1 MTNKAPLWYQTPYSV
16 VLNFAK
22 PPPTHTHQLII
33 IESYL
38 SLSIEEDFQR
48 LHQFLPLL
56 QKI

>member
-16 VLNFAK
+16 VSNFAK
-22 PPPTHTHQLII
+22 TPPPPHQLII

-38 SLSIEEDFQR
+38 SSSIEEDFQR

>member
-16 VLNFAK
+16 VSNFAK
-22 PPPTHTHQLII
+22 PPPPHQLII

-38 SLSIEEDFQR
+38 SSSIEEDFQR